1 LHSGAANARRS
12 SSSRHASDNSLQGP
26 QTPQHSRYPTAVPAW
41 SPALDLTLRYR
52 VGGYREFVPPAGLVR
67 LAEAVWT
74 HRTPG
79 DLPTQAPRFHRVLPD
94 PAMTLCFSCRRDL
107 QGRVTAGQ
115 LTVLGPTT
123 TPHLFW
129 FRPGQEQV
137 AIRLKLEWS
146 RPLLGLDP
154 LEHADR
160 SDEVSGPLPALAR
173 GALPS
178 LFASR
183 DAREALHRLSAAV
196 LALDDH
202 RLPGLTL
209 RAVELVRRARG
220 AVTMDSVAS
229 QLGTSPRQLRR
240 RMREEVGIGLKGY
253 ARVLRFLRAITEAD
267 RSDRPAWAD
276 LAAEA
281 GYADQAHLVRE
292 CRALS
297 SCTPGELFRER
308 RAQLDEEGQNLPAA
322 PGKAA

>member
-1 LHSGAANARRS
+1 MWRL

-41 SPALDLTLRYR
+41 SPPLDLSLRYR

-74 HRTPG
+74 HRTPV

-94 PAMTLCFSCRRDL
+94 PAMTLCFSCRRDP

-115 LTVLGPTT
+115 LTVLGPST

-146 RPLLGLDP
+146 RALLGLDP
-154 LEHADR
+154 LQHADR
-160 SDEVSGPLPALAR
+160 SDDASGPLPALTR
-173 GALPS
+173 GALPG
-178 LFASR
+178 LLGSR
-183 DAREALHRLSAAV
+183 DAREALQRLSAAV
-196 LALDDH
+196 LTLDDD

-209 RAVELVRRARG
+209 RAVELVRRAHG
-220 AVTMDSVAS
+220 AVTMDAVAF

-253 ARVLRFLRAITEAD
+253 ARVLRFLRVITAAD

-292 CRALS
+292 CRVLS
-297 SCTPGELFRER
+297 GFTPRELFRER
-308 RAQLDEEGQNLPAA
+308 RAQLDEEGQHLPAA